1 MDSREKQGDTL
12 LTRQLR
18 DAARRGAL
26 GTAIIL
32 SGGGDLPA
40 AARLL
45 AAAMECTAEDDSAPC
60 GRCEGCRKVMADIH
74 PDVITVRDGEHR
86 NIALSVVRSVCADAY
101 VLPNEGKRK
110 IYLFPECALLDVKA
124 QNVLLKVV
132 EDAPARST
140 FLFCAENPAQL
151 LPTIRSRCTCW
162 MLGEVEEGGQPG
174 EQARQLCRLLAGRRR
189 GELAVFFTS
198 LEQSRLPREELQQL
212 LEEARG
218 ILKRA
223 LLTGRGCPNQ
233 GEEALCALLCS
244 ALSPAQLSRAAD
256 LLQTYVLQLRFAL
269 NVGHVAGAL
278 SVELWDVIR

>member
-1 MDSREKQGDTL
+1 MDSREKQGDRV

-18 DAARRGAL
+18 DAARRDAL

-40 AARLL
+40 AGRLL
-45 AAAMECTAEDDSAPC
+45 AAAMECTGEGGAPC
-60 GRCEGCRKVMADIH
+60 GRCEGCRKVLADIH
-74 PDVITVRDGEHR
+74 PDVITVRDGEHK
-86 NIALSVVRSVCADAY
+86 NIALSVVRAVCADAY

-140 FLFCAENPAQL
+140 FIFCAENPAQL

-189 GELAVFFTS
+189 EALAVFFTG
-198 LEQSRLPREELQQL
+198 LEQSRIPREELQLL

-223 LLTGRGCPNQ
+223 LLAGRGCQGQ
-233 GEEALCALLCS
+233 GEEELCALLGRS
-244 ALSPAQLSRAAD
+244 LSPAQLSRAAD
-256 LLQTYVLQLRFAL
+256 LLQTYVLQLRFNL
-269 NVGHVAGAL
+269 NVGHAAGAL
-278 SVELWDVIR
+278 GVALWDVIR